1 MVRGRKY
8 TKGESNMKVET
19 ELEGL
24 LEALAHAV
32 EDAEKASRVTNALL
46 LAEKLGVNMT
56 EPLAAQ
62 KVMRHL
68 ESVEKY
74 VNGSDAT

>member
-1 MVRGRKY
+1 
-8 TKGESNMKVET
+8 MKVET

-32 EDAEKASRVTNALL
+32 GDATEASRVTNAVL
-46 LAEKLGVNMT
+46 LADRLGVNIT
-56 EPLAAQ
+56 EPLQAQ

-68 ESVEKY
+68 ESVEAY
-74 VNGSDAT
+74 VRSDAA

>member
-1 MVRGRKY
+1 
-8 TKGESNMKVET
+8 MKVET

-32 EDAEKASRVTNALL
+32 ENAREASRVTNAIL
-46 LAEKLGVNMT
+46 LADRLGVNIT
-56 EPLAAQ
+56 EPLQAQ

-68 ESVEKY
+68 ASVEKY
-74 VNGSDAT
+74 VGSDAA

>member
-1 MVRGRKY
+1 
-8 TKGESNMKVET
+8 MKVET

-32 EDAEKASRVTNALL
+32 EDAERASRVTNAIL
-46 LAEKLGVNMT
+46 LAEKLGVDVT
-56 EPLAAQ
+56 QPLQAQ

-74 VNGSDAT
+74 VNGSVAA